1 MRNQDEVDLYR
12 RVSVGT
18 QVVVLDDAMRCAAY
32 APPSVAADDGAARKQ
47 LLPAGKARDRPTAL
61 APRDLAARR
70 WPLGL
75 AELASCPSCASATE
89 VGETSRYSASLNSRT
104 VWRSRNKG

>member
-32 APPSVAADDGAARKQ
+32 APPSVCRGGWRRGKQ
-47 LLPAGKARDRPTAL
+47 FLPTGKARDRPTGFQL
-61 APRDLAARR
+61 LEVWPRGDGR
-70 WPLGL
+70 LGL
-75 AELASCPSCASATE
+75 PDW
-89 VGETSRYSASLNSRT
+89 RT
-104 VWRSRNKG
+104 ARVNVRVRTLMLTCHRAA